1 MEIIDSHSHIGFDWC
16 WGESNIKGYEKVAE
30 KEGIKTA
37 LLMPAPGQIDFQS
50 GKRIILYEYNEQGFI
65 YSSELE
71 KTIPTV
77 RLINEQIFNILKSYN
92 GKLKIKF
99 VPLIHPILE
108 NYEYLYQ
115 INELYS
121 PIAFKIHGVATGITP
136 KLFSNEYIYHLKKIG
151 KPIIVH
157 TDYLKNSNENKCI
170 RNENSGHEWCKFFVN
185 NDLKG
190 YITHGARLDPRA
202 FEIINKNENLV
213 VGCGPDSLMIN
224 NTDRLFDEL
233 IDNQNNINILKIL
246 KEKVAVDKI
255 LFDVD
260 YSWNVKNSK
269 SKEMDYDGV
278 NRVKNVFHKQSER
291 EKILCLNAK
300 NFFKI

>member
-1 MEIIDSHSHIGFDWC
+1 
-16 WGESNIKGYEKVAE
+16 
-30 KEGIKTA
+30 
-37 LLMPAPGQIDFQS
+37 
-50 GKRIILYEYNEQGFI
+50 
-65 YSSELE
+65 
-71 KTIPTV
+71 
-77 RLINEQIFNILKSYN
+77 
-92 GKLKIKF
+92 
-99 VPLIHPILE
+99 
-108 NYEYLYQ
+108 
-115 INELYS
+115 
-121 PIAFKIHGVATGITP
+121 
-136 KLFSNEYIYHLKKIG
+136 
-151 KPIIVH
+151 
-157 TDYLKNSNENKCI
+157 
-170 RNENSGHEWCKFFVN
+170 
-185 NDLKG
+185 
-190 YITHGARLDPRA
+190 
-202 FEIINKNENLV
+202 
-213 VGCGPDSLMIN
+213 MIN